1 MNIPFSKPIAFYP
14 VFARCFGGINNAI
27 YLQQLIYWSDK
38 GKREDGYIYKTKREL
53 EEETTL
59 TREQQ
64 DKCRKYF
71 EGKGLLTT
79 RLLKADGA
87 PTLHYKVNLEITENT
102 TETTAETTTSNYYMY
117 LQNSIP
123 ISFCLIESYPPD
135 RERWNDFA
143 LNAGLTP
150 GEAEDAYEYYE
161 ANGWKRKNGIE
172 IRTWNQVHGLLKC
185 WRNNRQRFPKPEK
198 KETIAEKH
206 ARMKR
211 EGKL

>member
-1 MNIPFSKPIAFYP
+1 MEKCETHDSNSVKHTNPIVRNTPF
-14 VFARCFGGINNAI
+14 
-27 YLQQLIYWSDK
+27 
-38 GKREDGYIYKTKREL
+38 
-53 EEETTL
+53 
-59 TREQQ
+59 
-64 DKCRKYF
+64 
-71 EGKGLLTT
+71 
-79 RLLKADGA
+79 
-87 PTLHYKVNLEITENT
+87 HITENT